1 MRLYMLLY
9 TILMFV
15 LLTPG
20 VLVSY
25 PSSDSPLIVIA
36 LVHGII
42 FSILYRLTHRYIWQN
57 YYEPDDNIISEE

>member
-20 VLVSY
+20 VLVTY
-25 PSSDSPLIVIA
+25 PSTDAPIIIIA
-36 LVHGII
+36 LIHGFI
-42 FSILYRLTHRYIWQN
+42 FSILYRLTHKYIWQN
-57 YYEPDDNIISEE
+57 YYEQDDNIVSEE